1 MAKEFYGFFDSTDG
15 DVRQYDAAGLSQ
27 LLAAAVQSGV
37 SSHFGGGLEVTA
49 DGGSMQTAVSPGGA
63 VIEGYVYVL
72 SDDGGAGK
80 TFTHGA
86 AATADRIDRIVA
98 RLDRNADKR
107 CITLAVLEGVPAA
120 EPVPPA
126 LTRTPQVWEIS
137 LAQVRVPASAVFI
150 LPENVTDER
159 ADESVCG
166 FAVSAWNS
174 RAALDGRYV
183 ADEPI
188 SDELVET
195 IIA

>member
-1 MAKEFYGFFDSTDG
+1 M
-15 DVRQYDAAGLSQ
+15 
-27 LLAAAVQSGV
+27 
-37 SSHFGGGLEVTA
+37 
-49 DGGSMQTAVSPGGA
+49 
-63 VIEGYVYVL
+63 YVL

-150 LPENVTDER
+150 RPENVTDER